1 MEILKK
7 GTFGRGISQ
16 SKFVRA
22 CRYAIGA
29 ATIAATLSLAGCYGP
44 PTQRDA
50 LAGGAIGAGSGALIG
65 SAVDHPGAGA
75 LLGGVAGAGAGYLY
89 GQHQEHEWRNGYG
102 YGPYGY

>member
-1 MEILKK
+1 METLEKSP
-7 GTFGRGISQ
+7 FGRGISQ
-16 SKFVRA
+16 SQFVRA
-22 CRYAIGA
+22 CRYVIGA
-29 ATIAATLSLAGCYGP
+29 ATIAAALSLGGCYGP

-50 LAGGAIGAGSGALIG
+50 LMGGALGAGGGALIG

-89 GQHQEHEWRNGYG
+89 GQHEEHEWRNGYG